1 MKRGSRPAEAVLM
14 RRGDLE
20 LLVVDLPASPALPAA
35 LTPGERD
42 IVTRLIEGASNREI
56 ARSRGTSERTVANQL
71 KRIYR
76 KLGVF
81 SRAELVATI
90 GDEHAEAIH

>member
-1 MKRGSRPAEAVLM
+1 MKRGSRSAEAVLV

-20 LLVVDLPASPALPAA
+20 LLIVDLPAAPALPAA
-35 LTPGERD
+35 LSPCERD

-56 ARSRGTSERTVANQL
+56 ARARGTSERTVANQL

-90 GDEHAEAIH
+90 SDDASH